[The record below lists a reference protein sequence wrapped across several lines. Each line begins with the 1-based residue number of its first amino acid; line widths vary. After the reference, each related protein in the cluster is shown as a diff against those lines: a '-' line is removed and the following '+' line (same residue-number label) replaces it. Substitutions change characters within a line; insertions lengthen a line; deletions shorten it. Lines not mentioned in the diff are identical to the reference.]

1 MELRQVRYVVA
12 IARHGSFTAA
22 AAELRIAQPALSR
35 QIQQIEREIGV
46 LLFDRS
52 RRQISPTPAGLAF
65 VARADT
71 LLSDVLALR
80 EEMQEFAGLLR
91 GRVVIGALQSLAELR
106 LPGML
111 AAFHQRYPGITVAL
125 REGNSGPLIDSLLAG
140 QLDLALV
147 HRIGTMQQAPAAW
160 QGIEIEPLYTEGLV
174 LIMAPTHR
182 LAHREQVPL
191 ADARDEPFVASV
203 RGSAL
208 WQALVDACA
217 GAGFSPRIAFEGG
230 ELHIVRALVHE
241 GLGLALVPRSVATG
255 TGIHAATLVPSAP
268 TRIVSLAWRRERSRA
283 AASATL
289 LDFAREYLR
298 DPEAGTGMPC

>member
-174 LIMAPTHR
+174 PTAWRTVSRCRWPMHETSRSWLPSEAPHSGR
-182 LAHREQVPL
+182 RWSMHAPGQ
-191 ADARDEPFVASV
+191 
-203 RGSAL
+203 GSAR
-208 WQALVDACA
+208 
-217 GAGFSPRIAFEGG
+217 G
-230 ELHIVRALVHE
+230 
-241 GLGLALVPRSVATG
+241 
-255 TGIHAATLVPSAP
+255 
-268 TRIVSLAWRRERSRA
+268 
-283 AASATL
+283 
-289 LDFAREYLR
+289 
-298 DPEAGTGMPC
+298 